1 MVDFTTKVKL
11 LNCLSSRRCLSIKKF
26 LLCGVICVFL
36 YTIFHKFNLLE
47 FPGRKMKKDLHDE
60 DEVAVEGIDHVDND
74 DKVKIAIVDQHQEGI
89 HCFFFTI

>member
-1 MVDFTTKVKL
+1 M
-11 LNCLSSRRCLSIKKF
+11 
-26 LLCGVICVFL
+26 
-36 YTIFHKFNLLE
+36 LE